1 MDAFHFHPD
10 QVIRLATPP
19 VAPPHTGWLWLDITH
34 EELIGDQSEPG
45 SAEAQA
51 CLAAGRER
59 LRDAVFAVTAKRL
72 HDLHLID
79 ATNLQHPS
87 YFEATLDYDMVIFR
101 KLTHAGAPPL
111 AERQSLRELT
121 AEERRERRVL
131 QPIVTRPAV
140 FFVFDRVLVT
150 VRGTDSRTFD
160 VARQRIE
167 SHQPRQACEPSVN
180 GNGNG
185 GGEKYRLPPRPEE
198 LMLRLLNLMV
208 DRYLELRQPLT
219 DQLDRWQRELLD
231 PRRSFTNWMALLD
244 ARNEIRKLENLC
256 EEQVDALQE
265 LRDSYLEN
273 TPDPQRSDG
282 YLVRMGDIAEH
293 VGRVLAHTRRL
304 EASLETAVQLH
315 FAAMSHRTN
324 QIVQTLTIITAIFA
338 PLTLITGVFGMNFE
352 TMPLLKDSWGFDAT
366 IGAMAVIAVLL
377 LAYFQTRRL
386 IALRLS
392 RSRRR

>member
-1 MDAFHFHPD
+1 MFSYHFHPD

-19 VAPPHTGWLWLDITH
+19 CAPPLTGWFWLDITH
-34 EELIGDQSEPG
+34 DELIGDQCDPA
-45 SAEAQA
+45 SADAQLR
-51 CLAAGRER
+51 LAAGRDR
-59 LRDAVFAVTAKRL
+59 LRDLIAGVTAKRV
-72 HDLHLID
+72 HDLHLVD

-87 YFEATLDYDMVIFR
+87 YFEATVDYDMVVFR
-101 KLTHAGAPPL
+101 KLTNAGAAPL
-111 AERQSLRELT
+111 SEAPATAMMT

-131 QPIVTRPAV
+131 QPILTRPV
-140 FFVFDRVLVT
+140 TFFVFDRVLVT
-150 VRGTDSRTFD
+150 VRGANSRTFD

-167 SHQPRQACEPSVN
+167 SHVPRQT
-180 GNGNG
+180 GDGNG
-185 GGEKYRLPPRPEE
+185 GAEKYRLPPRPEE

-273 TPDPQRSDG
+273 TPDAQRNDG

-293 VGRVLAHTRRL
+293 VARVLAHTRRL
-304 EASLETAVQLH
+304 EASIETAVQLH

-352 TMPLLKDSWGFDAT
+352 TMPLLKDAWGFDAT
-366 IGAMAVIAVLL
+366 IGAMTVIAVVLL
-377 LAYFQTRRL
+377 IYFQTRRL

-392 RSRRR
+392 RGNKRRAGGK